1 MSYLKSMGIT
11 MGHKMSIKGL
21 NFTLTLVLLSCLFGC
36 SIFDGNNENV
46 DGDSPSAKL
55 NYDEINQYVKEWEEA
70 KPKVERLSA
79 LEYDLALIIKEVGKL
94 TTLKSLPPQY
104 ADQQMTDFVEAEYD
118 NFNAVDATKEATDVE
133 VIRQTYAAHLA
144 FFLKEGSAQ
153 VGWSVLK
160 RRYPEILNNLTP
172 VIKKVVRNK
181 QTIYSL
187 RVGPFDKEV
196 GAKEVCY
203 IFIYYKYQCEP
214 TDFSGNAIL
223 I

>member
-1 MSYLKSMGIT
+1 MEIT
-11 MGHKMSIKGL
+11 MGQKMSIKGL
-21 NFTLTLVLLSCLFGC
+21 NFTLTLVLLGSLSGC
-36 SIFDGNNENV
+36 SIFDGNNAEG
-46 DGDSPSAKL
+46 DGDSPSAEL
-55 NYDEINQYVKEWEEA
+55 NYDEINEYVKEWEEA

-79 LEYDLALIIKEVGKL
+79 LEHDLALIIKEVGKL
-94 TTLKSLPPQY
+94 STLKSLPPQY
-104 ADQQMTDFVEAEYD
+104 ANQLVTDFVEAEYD
-118 NFNAVDATKEATDVE
+118 NFNAVDEIKEATDVE
-133 VIRQTYAAHLA
+133 VVRQTYAAHLA

-153 VGWSVLK
+153 VGWNVLK

-172 VIKKVVRNK
+172 VVKKVVRNQ

-203 IFIYYKYQCEP
+203 LFSYYKYQCEP